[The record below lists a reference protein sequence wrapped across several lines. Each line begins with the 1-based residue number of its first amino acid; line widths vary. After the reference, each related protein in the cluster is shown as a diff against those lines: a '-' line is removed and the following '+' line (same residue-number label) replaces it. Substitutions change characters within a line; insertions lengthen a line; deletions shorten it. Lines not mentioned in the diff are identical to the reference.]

1 MIRTSTATLAAVAL
15 TGLAGTATANHIDFF
30 EEGQFTLLLLPGQSS
45 VSDTQTDVDGDTIF
59 GNTRNVQMTFAPGD
73 DTGAVLAAQLDVQDG
88 VLVFSNSA
96 GTQAT
101 LSLGYGSTDTLNVVD
116 PVPYARFGIEVVDLE
131 GGDVTATATAT
142 DNGGDSD
149 TATVTLDS
157 TGQFF
162 IDYSDFD
169 SSVDLTMLDT
179 LTFDFVGDSEGVDLT
194 LGSITREVI
203 PEPAALSLAGLAG
216 LALVRR
222 RRA

>member
-15 TGLAGTATANHIDFF
+15 TGIAGTATANHIDFF
-30 EEGQFTLLLLPGQSS
+30 EEGQFTLLLLPGQTS
-45 VSDTQTDVDGDTIF
+45 VSDTQTDADGDTIL

-73 DTGAVLAAQLDVQDG
+73 DTGAVLSAQLDVNDG

-96 GTQAT
+96 GTRST
-101 LSLGYGSTDTLNVVD
+101 LSLSYGATSTLNVVD
-116 PVPYARFGIEVVDLE
+116 PVPYTRFGIEVVDLE
-131 GGDVTATATAT
+131 GGNVTATATAT
-142 DNGGDSD
+142 DTGGDSD
-149 TATVTLDS
+149 MASVSFNDE
-157 TGQFF
+157 GQFF

-179 LTFDFVGDSEGVDLT
+179 LTFDFVGDRNGVDLT

-203 PEPAALSLAGLAG
+203 PEPATLGLAGVAG
-216 LALVRR
+216 LALLRR